1 MISLAQ
7 DHHVHSTFSDDAVST
22 LAENVAAASARGVA
36 VLRLVDHVRVAT
48 TWVPEMLAAVAE
60 LEIPDGLT
68 VETGVEAKILDAS
81 GALDL
86 PPGLATH
93 PGVGRVLIADHQF
106 PGPAGP
112 LSPRVVSESLTTP
125 ERARDA
131 VDTLVGATVAAMR
144 QVDRGQLAHLFSILP
159 KIGLTEDAVTDEHLA
174 AIAAAAL
181 ATGTLVEVNEKWACP
196 SPRAVRALSDAG
208 VHLVVSTDSHDC
220 GDVGVYSRVPA
231 ILHAAQAC

>member
-36 VLRLVDHVRVAT
+36 VLRLVDHVRVST
-48 TWVPEMLAAVAE
+48 TWVPQMLEAVAG
-60 LEIPDGLT
+60 LTVPDGLS

-93 PGVGRVLIADHQF
+93 PGLGRVLIADHQF
-106 PGPAGP
+106 PGPDGP
-112 LSPRVVSESLTTP
+112 LSPRVVRESLTTP

-131 VDTLVGATVAAMR
+131 VDTLVGATVAAMS

-174 AIAAAAL
+174 AITSAAV
-181 ATGTLVEVNEKWACP
+181 ATGTLIEVNEKWACP
-196 SPRAVRALSDAG
+196 SPRAVRALADAG
-208 VHLVVSTDSHDC
+208 AHLVVSTDSHASA
-220 GDVGVYSRVPA
+220 DVGVYSRVPG
-231 ILHAAQAC
+231 ILQAAQDR